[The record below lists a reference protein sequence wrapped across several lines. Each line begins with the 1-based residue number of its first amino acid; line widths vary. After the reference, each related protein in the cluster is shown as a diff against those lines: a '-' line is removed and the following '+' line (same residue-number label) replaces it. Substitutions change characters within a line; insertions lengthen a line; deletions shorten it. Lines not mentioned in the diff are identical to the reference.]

1 MKTIER
7 ATAKKDRSW
16 WHNALLKLSW
26 WHVVLVIIINDVM
39 LIAVGS
45 MVGSAFYSIE
55 PIKDG
60 SFRADRIEV
69 EGLAID
75 PENGAVLVS
84 LESEDKGAELSLRSF
99 AGEASMMTLSDLT
112 APIDEI
118 FTLQSKQEDEGK
130 ERTLKIKQGD
140 VSRFTITESVNGNGT
155 DVWLDPSEFGQVVVK
170 GGMAFDYNTIQS
182 APNSSLEL
190 LPSLDQDII
199 LQPTGS
205 GQVGKYM
212 RQYPPQLIFHGD
224 L

>member
-1 MKTIER
+1 
-7 ATAKKDRSW
+7 
-16 WHNALLKLSW
+16 
-26 WHVVLVIIINDVM
+26 M

-99 AGEASMMTLSDLT
+99 AGEASMVTISDLT
-112 APIDEI
+112 APTDEI
-118 FTLQSKQEDEGK
+118 FALQSKQEEEGK
-130 ERTLKIKQGD
+130 ARTLKIKQGT
-140 VSRFTITESVNGNGT
+140 VSRLTITESLAGGLGNGT
-155 DVWLDPSEFGQVVVK
+155 DVWLDPSEYGKVVVK
-170 GGMAFDYNTIQS
+170 GGMAFDYNTIQT
-182 APNSSLEL
+182 APNSSLDL

-199 LQPTGS
+199 LQPTGT
-205 GQVGKYM
+205 GEVVVHH
-212 RQYPPQLIFHGD
+212 QLRLFASTVTTTD
-224 L
+224 AELN